1 MLSNNLFSS
10 LKEMVTGQPRRN
22 SATTS
27 SPTSRTT
34 TVVKFFNDS
43 APSWDDL
50 ELLVTQKQQQLG
62 ITPPDLENG
71 PANSLSL
78 RRTFNKPGEPTI
90 KLYRDH
96 AAWCPYCHKVVLQ
109 LEEKQIP
116 YTIEK
121 INMRCYGEKPR
132 EFLSKVPSGLLPVL
146 EINGTQ
152 RSVITESAVIQ
163 QVLEQMF
170 PDTTP
175 MLPPPNS
182 IEAQKAGV
190 YMRLERRLFSAWLQ
204 WLCYKGDNASN
215 KAAFISVLQQVEDA
229 LGQSSPES
237 PFFLDTFSLVDIT
250 FAPFLER
257 IAASIYY
264 YKGFV
269 VRGEGMF
276 PRLEAWFAAMERR
289 PSYLGFKSDY
299 YTHCHDL
306 PPQLGGCIFIPEA
319 AAATAAVDG
328 TDGTSWHLPLPPLD
342 ATYAPEPHSVGEQ
355 PDVDRLAAAAK
366 LVSNREKVVP
376 FALRGPGKRDIMDAR
391 YAQLCDPNAKPRME
405 FERPVDA
412 ALRHVAHALLVER
425 VEEKLQGDGKIDIS
439 SSAAAGG
446 SGGGGGSGT
455 MVVGDESG
463 AQVEAVVASLSY
475 MRDRVCVPRDLSLPA
490 ARQFRAH
497 VNWVIDQLVL

>member
-1 MLSNNLFSS
+1 
-10 LKEMVTGQPRRN
+10 
-22 SATTS
+22 
-27 SPTSRTT
+27 
-34 TVVKFFNDS
+34 
-43 APSWDDL
+43 
-50 ELLVTQKQQQLG
+50 
-62 ITPPDLENG
+62 
-71 PANSLSL
+71 
-78 RRTFNKPGEPTI
+78 
-90 KLYRDH
+90 
-96 AAWCPYCHKVVLQ
+96 